1 MSEEGPKPLYWLP
14 ALLTLVAAAGIWIGT
29 NMLGPDTNSHKE
41 IQKLENELELQLSL
55 FNEEIKPFEDEIAH
69 QQHLNDCIAAKAKYG
84 FQLAIY
90 AMLYQIETG
99 VEIHKARIELLV
111 KTKEPKLRVFE
122 FGLDDL
128 KVKVDAILLHI
139 KEVLEYWSNGVPAS
153 VLFGFNPESFRG
165 SELKEFLDF

>member
-1 MSEEGPKPLYWLP
+1 MQFLVHPFGDPYKLFMKNYFMLVCFR
-14 ALLTLVAAAGIWIGT
+14 LLFYYCKIRV
-29 NMLGPDTNSHKE
+29 
-41 IQKLENELELQLSL
+41 
-55 FNEEIKPFEDEIAH
+55 
-69 QQHLNDCIAAKAKYG
+69 
-84 FQLAIY
+84 
-90 AMLYQIETG
+90 YQIETG

-122 FGLDDL
+122 FELDDL

-139 KEVLEYWSNGVPAS
+139 KEVLEYWNNGVPAS